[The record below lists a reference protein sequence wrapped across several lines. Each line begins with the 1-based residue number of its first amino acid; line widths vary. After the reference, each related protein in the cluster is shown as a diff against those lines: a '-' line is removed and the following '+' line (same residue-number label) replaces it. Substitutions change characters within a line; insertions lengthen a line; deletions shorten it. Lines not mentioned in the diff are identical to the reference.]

1 MSEKKNLLSFKDSF
15 KFRCHPGVS
24 CFTTCCADVT
34 IYLTPF
40 DVVRLCQALK
50 LESDVFLKECTMV
63 LSGPRPIIPLVVL
76 KMREDK
82 EGLPCPLVTPEGC
95 SVYDSRP
102 WSCRMFPLD
111 QISKNEFQTIAQSD
125 FCKGLEEDF
134 NQPVL
139 DYLHSQGVDKSALM
153 DAAYQEITNH
163 PSLDGMDVENPKVA
177 QMVYLA
183 CYNLDRFKAFVF
195 ESSFLDKFEVEE
207 ERLER
212 IRKDKVELLKFG
224 FDWVKF
230 GLFAEKT
237 LKIKPQATGGK
248 AGG

>member
-1 MSEKKNLLSFKDSF
+1 MSDQKKLLSFEDTF

-24 CFTTCCADVT
+24 CFTTCCGNVT

-40 DVVRLCQALK
+40 DVLRLSQALELGSGAF
-50 LESDVFLKECTMV
+50 LEEYTMV

-76 KMREDK
+76 KMREDE
-82 EGLPCPLVTPEGC
+82 EGLPCPLVTEEGC
-95 SVYDSRP
+95 RVYESRP

-111 QISKNEFQTIAQSD
+111 QISKNEFRTIAQSD
-125 FCKGLEEDF
+125 FCKGLEEDVT
-134 NQPVL
+134 QPVL
-139 DYLHSQGVDKSALM
+139 DYLHGQGVDKSAVM

-163 PSLDGMDVENPKVA
+163 PALDEMDVENPKVA

-207 ERLER
+207 ERLEA
-212 IRKDKVELLKFG
+212 IKKDKTELLKFG

-237 LKIKPQATGGK
+237 LKIKSSAESGGGK
-248 AGG
+248 

>member
-1 MSEKKNLLSFKDSF
+1 MSDKKKLLSFEDSF
-15 KFRCHPGVS
+15 RFRCHPGVS

-40 DVVRLCQALK
+40 DVLRLSRALGIGSGEF
-50 LESDVFLKECTMV
+50 LEKYTMA

-76 KMREDK
+76 KMREDV
-82 EGLPCPLVTPEGC
+82 EGLPCPLVTDQGC
-95 SVYDSRP
+95 TVYDSRP

-125 FCKGLEEDF
+125 FCKGLEEEDV
-134 NQPVL
+134 QPVL
-139 DYLHSQGVDKSALM
+139 DYLHGQGVDKSAVL

-183 CYNLDRFKAFVF
+183 CYDLDRFESFVF
-195 ESSFLDKFEVEE
+195 ESSFLDKFELEE
-207 ERLER
+207 ERLEK
-212 IRKDKVELLKFG
+212 IRTDREELLKLG

-230 GLFAEKT
+230 GLFAEKS
-237 LKIKPQATGGK
+237 LKLRPEATQGK
-248 AGG
+248 SGE